1 MDISL
6 SNAIIAE
13 TVQARDLSPEGGGVG
28 AAAERVLRPI
38 LGGDNVRVS
47 SAITG
52 DLQKLLA
59 QVRAEQENKKVQLA
73 HLQLSAVLGH
83 LSAMADLTASQQ
95 AQVSA
100 MQMQI
105 DALEAAVARER
116 TTSAE
121 RKKAI
126 ETKRQLESD
135 AQDDLRAAEQAGDEV
150 AVEAAQKR
158 LAAAQAQV
166 ATLEAEIAK
175 IDADIRDAEKEIA
188 GYSDDLTALLAK
200 LDYPALVLVLA
211 AISISAS
218 DATPS
223 EAKVEDDE
231 QKGKKLPTT
240 LDVVRESLEKA
251 VEDIRDEIV
260 EKRIESV

>member
-1 MDISL
+1 M
-6 SNAIIAE
+6 
-13 TVQARDLSPEGGGVG
+13 
-28 AAAERVLRPI
+28 
-38 LGGDNVRVS
+38 
-47 SAITG
+47 
-52 DLQKLLA
+52 
-59 QVRAEQENKKVQLA
+59 
-73 HLQLSAVLGH
+73 
-83 LSAMADLTASQQ
+83 
-95 AQVSA
+95 
-100 MQMQI
+100 
-105 DALEAAVARER
+105 
-116 TTSAE
+116 
-121 RKKAI
+121 
-126 ETKRQLESD
+126 
-135 AQDDLRAAEQAGDEV
+135 QDDLRAAEQAGDEV

-223 EAKVEDDE
+223 EARVEDDE
-231 QKGKKLPTT
+231 QKGKKIPTT

>member
-13 TVQARDLSPEGGGVG
+13 TAQARDLSSEGGGVG
-28 AAAERVLRPI
+28 AAAARVLRPL

-47 SAITG
+47 STLTG

-59 QVRAEQENKKVQLA
+59 QVRAEQEDKKVQLA

-105 DALEAAVARER
+105 DALESAVARER

-126 ETKRQLESD
+126 ETKRRLESD
-135 AQDDLRAAEQAGDEV
+135 AQADLRAAEQAGDEMAV
-150 AVEAAQKR
+150 AAAQKR
-158 LAAAQAQV
+158 LAAAQARI
-166 ATLEAEIAK
+166 ATLEAQIAK
-175 IDADIRDAEKEIA
+175 SDADIDDMEEEIS
-188 GYSDDLTALLAK
+188 GYSEKLTDLLAK

-218 DATPS
+218 DATLP
-223 EAKVEDDE
+223 EAKAEDEE
-231 QKGKKLPTT
+231 QKGKKIPTA
-240 LDVVRESLEKA
+240 LDVVRDSLEKA

>member
-13 TVQARDLSPEGGGVG
+13 TAQARDLSPEGGGVG

-135 AQDDLRAAEQAGDEV
+135 AQDELRKAEQAGDEV

-166 ATLEAEIAK
+166 ATLEAE
-175 IDADIRDAEKEIA
+175 EKEIA

-223 EAKVEDDE
+223 EARVEDDE
-231 QKGKKLPTT
+231 QKGKKIPTT